1 MPIEPG
7 KEKGR
12 GRSSGEPRS
21 ASQGVSPGESQ
32 TSAEGAERP
41 LPMPSPCL
49 AQRGEE
55 GLGEEAEPS
64 SPLCPSRASRA
75 SRARACSMGLGVYLK
90 ECILRSTS

>member
-1 MPIEPG
+1 MPIDPG

-49 AQRGEE
+49 ARRGEE

-64 SPLCPSRASRA
+64 SPYAPRVRVRA
-75 SRARACSMGLGVYLK
+75 LWVW
-90 ECILRSTS
+90 ECILRSVS